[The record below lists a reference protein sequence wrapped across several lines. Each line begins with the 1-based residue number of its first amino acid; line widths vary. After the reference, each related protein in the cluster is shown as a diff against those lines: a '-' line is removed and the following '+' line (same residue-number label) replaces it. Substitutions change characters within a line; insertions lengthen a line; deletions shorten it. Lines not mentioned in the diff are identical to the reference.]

1 MKRIVLM
8 AVLALALPMA
18 AVAGSITDYTNAE
31 GTVTGSSAGLTLS
44 GAILVSVSGLTPGDL
59 GTVAFTTGSYV
70 GTSGNVST
78 FNGGGSFTITG
89 NGADGLPNGVI
100 FSGTF
105 SGPVTATLL
114 ASSNC
119 VGGAPCYK
127 IEGALTG
134 TLNGQAAG
142 GFTFEQYVS
151 TTENGLWGPSQAA
164 SGDTFLTPVPE
175 PGTLGLL
182 GTGLVGLAG
191 VVRRKLKA

>member
-8 AVLALALPMA
+8 ALLALALPMA

-31 GTVTGSSAGLTLS
+31 GVVTGSSAGLSLS
-44 GAILVSVSGLTPGDL
+44 GAMLVSVSGLAPGNL
-59 GTVAFTTGSYV
+59 GTVAFSTGSFV
-70 GTSGNVST
+70 SMSGNVWT

-105 SGPVTATLL
+105 NGPVTATLVG
-114 ASSNC
+114 SNC
-119 VGGAPCYK
+119 PSGGSACYS
-127 IEGALTG
+127 IQGALTG
-134 TLNGQAAG
+134 TLNGQPGA
-142 GFTFEQYVS
+142 GFTLEQYVS
-151 TTENGLWGPSQAA
+151 TTENGLWGPSITA

-191 VVRRKLKA
+191 LVRRKLKA

>member
-8 AVLALALPMA
+8 ALLALALPMA
-18 AVAGSITDYTNAE
+18 AVAGSITDYTNAG

-44 GAILVSVSGLTPGDL
+44 GATLVSVSGLAPGNL
-59 GTVAFTTGSYV
+59 GTVTFSTGSFV
-70 GTSGNVST
+70 STSGNVST

-89 NGADGLPNGVI
+89 NG
-100 FSGTF
+100 
-105 SGPVTATLL
+105 PVTATLL
-114 ASSNC
+114 ASSSC

-191 VVRRKLKA
+191 LVRRKLKA